1 MIQLPLCADRCSAPP
16 GAPDRPFLCVNV
28 LLFFVFDSAVTKSK
42 EKYVFLLFLFLFFS
56 PVVDFERESEGERDR
71 ALVENSVV

>member
-16 GAPDRPFLCVNV
+16 EAPDRPFLCVNV

-42 EKYVFLLFLFLFFS
+42 EKYVFLLFFLFLFFLLLS
-56 PVVDFERESEGERDR
+56 ILSERAREREIE
-71 ALVENSVV
+71 LLLKIV